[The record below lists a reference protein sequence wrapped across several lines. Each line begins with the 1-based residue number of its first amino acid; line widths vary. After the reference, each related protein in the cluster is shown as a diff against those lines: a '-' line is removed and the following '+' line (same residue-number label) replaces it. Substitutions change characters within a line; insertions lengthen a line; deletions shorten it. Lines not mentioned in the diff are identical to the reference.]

1 MRPPINSLMPFII
14 IEGNR
19 TNKTNN
25 ALSLKTSTAAN
36 KLTIAATLLVQYY
49 KAFFNYMANDIR
61 IYWNRTCI

>member
-1 MRPPINSLMPFII
+1 MPFII

-49 KAFFNYMANDIR
+49 KAFFQLHGERHTNLLEQNVFIEEHSASS
-61 IYWNRTCI
+61 